1 MEHTYHNDPFAAI
14 TEVEYLR
21 AVDAYIQLELPM
33 KNAPLNPEQRNC
45 GRDFLKVAI
54 LRKKRRL
61 EGIPY
66 EIINAEIRATGLT
79 QITMMTGTYT
89 IHDHL
94 CHHIRVI

>member
-1 MEHTYHNDPFAAI
+1 M
-14 TEVEYLR
+14 
-21 AVDAYIQLELPM
+21 DAYIQLELPM

-54 LRKKRRL
+54 LRKQRRL

-66 EIINAEIRATGLT
+66 DTINVEIRDTGLT

-94 CHHIRVI
+94 CHHTYVSSRSANQ